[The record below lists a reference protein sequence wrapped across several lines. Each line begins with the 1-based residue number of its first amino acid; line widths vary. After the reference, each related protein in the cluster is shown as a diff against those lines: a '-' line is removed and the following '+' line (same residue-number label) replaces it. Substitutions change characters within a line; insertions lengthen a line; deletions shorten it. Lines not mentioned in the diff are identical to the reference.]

1 MLTLIYDISMMRPAC
16 QVLYVILL
24 QSFELLR

>member
-1 MLTLIYDISMMRPAC
+1 MLTLIYEISMIRPAY
-16 QVLYVILL
+16 QDFYFIPL